1 MHQRTNIV
9 EIFST
14 FLQFEGDRFC
24 SWVTDAKL
32 RQSMQSC
39 IQKIPQSASENFWP
53 LYWYRIWQSQ
63 VKSFAREHLIAYLQ
77 ESCYQASAKIVQ
89 TLGYSQYKLSDCF
102 QIAIAQVDK
111 VLKGFDPNQGFSMES
126 YASAIFGSII
136 RDTLRQHH
144 EIDICSDWG
153 LLRKISQKRLVESLH
168 ASGLS
173 ADTIYAY
180 LRAWHCFKT
189 FYVPKPSQAT
199 RQLRRPDSQTWEA
212 IAQAYRSQTHSQVD
226 SQTLENWLLN
236 SAKAVRRFVYPPV
249 TSINVSTFEEEG
261 REWLDN
267 IPAAENSLLN
277 DIIAQEEQ
285 QIRTQQLLEMK
296 AILATTVT
304 QLEPQTQ
311 EILQLYYK
319 QGLTQQYIAKQL
331 QIQQYTVSR
340 RLTKARETLLRVLA
354 QWSQEKLHI
363 SVTSDLLKSIN
374 TVMEEWLQSHF
385 LGEGI
390 GG

>member
-1 MHQRTNIV
+1 
-9 EIFST
+9 
-14 FLQFEGDRFC
+14 
-24 SWVTDAKL
+24 
-32 RQSMQSC
+32 
-39 IQKIPQSASENFWP
+39 
-53 LYWYRIWQSQ
+53 
-63 VKSFAREHLIAYLQ
+63 
-77 ESCYQASAKIVQ
+77 
-89 TLGYSQYKLSDCF
+89 
-102 QIAIAQVDK
+102 
-111 VLKGFDPNQGFSMES
+111 
-126 YASAIFGSII
+126 
-136 RDTLRQHH
+136 
-144 EIDICSDWG
+144 
-153 LLRKISQKRLVESLH
+153 
-168 ASGLS
+168 
-173 ADTIYAY
+173 
-180 LRAWHCFKT
+180 
-189 FYVPKPSQAT
+189 
-199 RQLRRPDSQTWEA
+199 
-212 IAQAYRSQTHSQVD
+212 
-226 SQTLENWLLN
+226 
-236 SAKAVRRFVYPPV
+236 
-249 TSINVSTFEEEG
+249 
-261 REWLDN
+261 
-267 IPAAENSLLN
+267 LLN